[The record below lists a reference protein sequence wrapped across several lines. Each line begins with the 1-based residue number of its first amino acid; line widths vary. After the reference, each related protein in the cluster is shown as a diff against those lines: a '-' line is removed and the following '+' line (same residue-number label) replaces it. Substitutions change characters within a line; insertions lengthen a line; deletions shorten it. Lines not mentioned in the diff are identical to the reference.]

1 MEGVR
6 LKGFSCYTRYLV
18 RGGGSASPA
27 CRFIRSNHL
36 WEISFR
42 PLTNESS
49 ADYQKA
55 IDTLTKVVE
64 AQEAAEAAA
73 YTDAAV
79 KGASA
84 LQVETAVA
92 KKIDA
97 DTAGGWSPPC
107 TRAAQ
112 DCTAC
117 LHLSSRAEATIGKC
131 GLCGSAVGSPEG
143 VYRQVKDEIRLK
155 PDLGFDAL
163 TAA

>member
-1 MEGVR
+1 MLHPVSRE
-6 LKGFSCYTRYLV
+6 
-18 RGGGSASPA
+18 GGGSASPA

-97 DTAGGWSPPC
+97 DTAGGWSPPALELHKTAQPAYISALELKLPLANVDSVALQWALLKVC
-107 TRAAQ
+107 TGR
-112 DCTAC
+112 
-117 LHLSSRAEATIGKC
+117 SRMRYG
-131 GLCGSAVGSPEG
+131 
-143 VYRQVKDEIRLK
+143 
-155 PDLGFDAL
+155 
-163 TAA
+163 